1 MLFSGFWVFLGFKV
15 VFFQNIVSPQL
26 DFLPADFF
34 SESWALQLLSA
45 TASPDLSLP

>member
-1 MLFSGFWVFLGFKV
+1 MLFSGFWGFLGFK
-15 VFFQNIVSPQL
+15 QNIASPQL

-34 SESWALQLLSA
+34 CESWALQLLSA